1 MQRECVEW
9 VCRVETERQQT
20 DNRQATDRHHR
31 WRIRIASGSKQA
43 ARATPTARS
52 ACFVPHPADQ
62 DFTQHFSL
70 SSLHRSIHFR
80 LHKSYRFV
88 VNFFQD
94 DTKRAPP
101 KTLYI
106 NNINN

>member
-9 VCRVETERQQT
+9 VCRVETKRQQT

-52 ACFVPHPADQ
+52 ACFVPHPADR
-62 DFTQHFSL
+62 DFTQQTAF
-70 SSLHRSIHFR
+70 HRHP
-80 LHKSYRFV
+80 
-88 VNFFQD
+88 Q
-94 DTKRAPP
+94 KRAPP

-106 NNINN
+106 NDINN